1 MLNNSFNHRLQI
13 TGNIMLYLLPAIAVA
28 GLAIPLAFGK
38 NNLALLGSYLAVPM
52 FFSPVIYLKFKN
64 IKSQSIS
71 VNNIYFLL
79 ILIVFVLCLM
89 VSLFL
94 LKAFEVRPLIF
105 FILLSIMSTSLLLEI
120 MLFNLEKK
128 TPVILI
134 QLMALSL
141 LIIWSANLKYYF
153 FIGRTDPITHLWF
166 IQNLIE
172 SHHVTSDI
180 FGNYISFPLWHIL
193 CSNIYMISG
202 VSVPVQKVMH
212 FTNGLI
218 FSFLVLAVYLISL
231 KIFKDKV
238 LSLLIPLFIC
248 LNPDFIIYGM
258 SSIAR
263 SVISFFEIVII
274 LLLLISENN
283 IGKRI
288 LLLFFTFI
296 VIIYHPVSIPFIFL
310 IFLIIYGLDK
320 FYHTNTKFITKNY
333 LLYILI
339 TTLTYWI
346 YNANYILETIVGNI
360 LSPDKLGIK
369 TKGIFLMP
377 TSELF
382 NYLQF
387 IPLIFFIIY
396 GYLWSLKANRFNS
409 LTKILFLFALLSIT
423 LTFPGPSLL
432 ISKLS
437 NNFNLLRFGEYTFFF
452 VSLAAAVG
460 LFGLLSQTGVYG
472 KIAVITAFSCM
483 AFLSVTNDFTASD
496 NPLVKRPFYT
506 YYLSEGEVNSFN
518 HICSTSEG
526 YVFSDF
532 IATKYLFYSKYSER
546 SHILEANTDT
556 KKFLKN
562 IDSDIF
568 LIRKNELEKRP
579 LKLYSNNSDR
589 FFRDPPWAG
598 GANLDYYYNDS
609 AIWESMKNHNKIY
622 ESNSTLVLY

>member
-1 MLNNSFNHRLQI
+1 MPKIILNRRIEL
-13 TGNIMLYLLPAIAVA
+13 TGNIILYLLPVIAVT
-28 GLAIPLAFGK
+28 GLIIPLAFGK
-38 NNLALLGSYLAVPM
+38 NNLALLGSYLAIPM
-52 FFSPVIYLKFKN
+52 FFSPVVYLKYQEV
-64 IKSQSIS
+64 KSKATN
-71 VNNIYFLL
+71 VGNIYFNLL
-79 ILIVFVLCLM
+79 IIVFFLCLM
-89 VSLFL
+89 ASLFI
-94 LKAFEVRPLIF
+94 LKKYEVRPLIF
-105 FILLSIMSTSLLLEI
+105 FLLLSTMSASLLLEI
-120 MLFNLEKK
+120 LLFNLDKK
-128 TPVILI
+128 TPAILI
-134 QLMALSL
+134 QLMLLSL

-172 SHHVTSDI
+172 SHHITSDI
-180 FGNYISFPLWHIL
+180 FGNYTSFPLWHIL

-231 KIFKDKV
+231 KIFKDKTI
-238 LSLLIPLFIC
+238 SLLIPLFIC

-263 SVISFFEIVII
+263 SVVSFFEILIV
-274 LLLLISENN
+274 LLLINRNDN

-288 LLLFFTFI
+288 LLLIFSFI

-320 FYHTNTKFITKNY
+320 FYYTNTKFITANY
-333 LLYILI
+333 LLYIMI
-339 TTLTYWI
+339 ATLSYWI
-346 YNANYILETIVGNI
+346 FNANYILETIIGNI
-360 LSPDKLGIK
+360 ISPDKLGIK

-377 TSELF
+377 ASELF

-396 GYLWSLKANRFNS
+396 GYLWSVKSQKFSTLA
-409 LTKILFLFALLSIT
+409 KILFLFALLSIT

-460 LFGLLSQTGVYG
+460 LFGLFSQTGVYG

-506 YYLSEGEVNSFN
+506 YYLSEDEVKSFN
-518 HICSTSEG
+518 QICSISEG
-526 YVFSDF
+526 YVFADF
-532 IATKYLFYSKYSER
+532 ITTKYLFYSKYSER
-546 SHILEANTDT
+546 SHILEVSTNAKN
-556 KKFLKN
+556 FLKN

-568 LIRKNELEKRP
+568 LIRKIELERRP

-589 FFRDPPWAG
+589 FFKDPPWAG

-622 ESNSTLVLY
+622 DSNSILVLY